1 MGKDLEIEQS
11 GTYTVSNKMDVEIEG
26 DSPVTATL
34 VGDGSNIRKLEID
47 FDKAV
52 QADTVILDLSTF
64 GAGPLEIELDDYN
77 AVDSIQIAGGTLTGV
92 DPNDPE
98 LMNFTYTDANGNVQT
113 GTFKLKGDVQ
123 NWNANPLVICFAS
136 GTMIDTPGGPIPVE
150 TLQTGDEVRC
160 WDGTCAPVRWI
171 GTRRLSWWDLQIN
184 PKLRPVRIFA
194 GSLGQDI
201 PNTDLVVSRQ
211 HRVMIEGPMIEL
223 WFTTPQVLVPAISL
237 VDAGLAE
244 IDMTANTVT
253 YHHILLDTHEVLR
266 ANDAPAESLML
277 GDGAMDAIGAAQMQ
291 EIKYLFPE
299 IFEDERGAS
308 TACRMVLA
316 GKDSRIATCQLTA

>member
-1 MGKDLEIEQS
+1 
-11 GTYTVSNKMDVEIEG
+11 MD
-26 DSPVTATL
+26 A
-34 VGDGSNIRKLEID
+34 
-47 FDKAV
+47 
-52 QADTVILDLSTF
+52 
-64 GAGPLEIELDDYN
+64 
-77 AVDSIQIAGGTLTGV
+77 IQIAGGTLTGV
-92 DPNDPE
+92 DPNDPK
-98 LMNFTYTDANGNVQT
+98 LMHFTYTDANGNVQT
-113 GTFKLKGDVQ
+113 GTFKLKGDIRD
-123 NWNANPLVICFAS
+123 WNANPIVICFAS
-136 GTMIDTPGGPIPVE
+136 GTMIDTPRGRVPVE
-150 TLQTGDEVRC
+150 SLQAGDVVRC
-160 WDGTCAPVRWI
+160 WDGTCAPVRWV

-184 PKLRPVRIFA
+184 PRLLPVRIFA

-299 IFEDERGAS
+299 LFEGDRRATS
-308 TACRMVLA
+308 TCKLVLTRKESTIAARQVMV
-316 GKDSRIATCQLTA
+316 